1 MTTATQ
7 SRRYARLIRDFSL
20 AESKAYNTHL
30 LDGGTVEDFFDK
42 MEKQVELLEID
53 APHVCLGRG
62 GTVAKHNPG
71 THDQAT
77 HGSWATG
84 RFGPD
89 SDKTARDGA
98 KEYSFQAG
106 IERDDTIDYTKTVA
120 NRARAAKIA
129 DAYDELPV
137 DDKEAYEAYDALSSE
152 VQAQFDYMTKTMG
165 IKVEFVDSDPYKN
178 SKEMFADASKGV
190 LKVLKTSSTGS
201 HPYLTDEQNDMFRAV
216 HDYFGHAA
224 TGRGFGQDGEES
236 AWVHHSQ
243 MFSDLARGALTTE
256 TRGQNSWYNS
266 RGKQFATQKVAL
278 LPKEYWQVPETFE
291 KAYRVIRFAP
301 GLMPI
306 LKHQEHDQSTHGN
319 WANQGYT
326 AEEEARIS
334 EMSSMGPAL
343 EDLDA
348 ILDSVNGAGSNPG
361 MDDFKL
367 IVENDRGMYEAATEG
382 IDERVDAYMEAYP
395 NADRDQIYEQE
406 QEKMIDEY
414 INDNSD
420 DLHAEFAA
428 SRGGGD
434 TEELLSQ
441 AQVFFEDVYNYNYE
455 VVSPEGDSGFL
466 SSEIQAVEIYDH
478 PYNGSENSIRISGEI
493 TFDGEYAGEFARTF
507 WKDDQGKWNVEH
519 ELLRMEEE
527 YQGTG
532 FGKAFI
538 QRQEDW
544 YTAAGFN
551 SIEVGTGWDGAR
563 HWARAGYDFNERY
576 QERNMNSLVSSMN
589 TQAEYYNLFK
599 AGSPE
604 RAEFDSLMSRATVD
618 YVSDD
623 NGGQFTAIRSLDM
636 PANDVPIPND
646 FAMIGYDRRTSYEYE
661 DATGKTRT
669 GYDWAGKTLM
679 QDLNLKYKKG
689 LTAEGRSIASGP
701 IDRDGD
707 GMVYDGTI
715 REKPASTVNS

>member
-1 MTTATQ
+1 MTTPAQ
-7 SRRYARLIRDFSL
+7 SRRYAKL
-20 AESKAYNTHL
+20 ANNLNKENFDAYYAHL
-30 LDGGTVEDFFDK
+30 LEGGRVEDFFDK
-42 MEKQVELLEID
+42 MEKRAQFLESD

-71 THDQAT
+71 MHDQST
-77 HGSWATG
+77 HGSWANG
-84 RFGPD
+84 NFGPD
-89 SDKTARDGA
+89 SVKAARDGA
-98 KEYSFQAG
+98 KEYSYQAG

-129 DAYDELPV
+129 DAYDKLAV

-178 SKEMFADASKGV
+178 SKEMFADASTGV

-216 HDYFGHAA
+216 HDFFGHAA

-243 MFSDLARGALTTE
+243 MFTELARGALTTE

-301 GLMPI
+301 GLKPVI
-306 LKHQEHDQSTHGN
+306 KHGEHDQSTHGN
-319 WANQGYT
+319 WAKQGYT

-334 EMSSMGPAL
+334 EMSSMGPSLA
-343 EDLDA
+343 DLDE
-348 ILDSVNGAGSNPG
+348 ILNSVDSGGSNPS

-367 IVENDRGMYEAATEG
+367 IVENDRGMYEAAIEG

-395 NADRDQIYEQE
+395 NANRDQIYEQE

-434 TEELLSQ
+434 TEQLLSE
-441 AQVFFEDVYNYNYE
+441 AHAFLDDVYDMYHE
-455 VVSPEGDSGFL
+455 VKTADGDSVTMH
-466 SSEIQAVEIYDH
+466 SRIDSVEIGDH
-478 PYNGSENSIRISGEI
+478 PYDGSQNSIKLKGTVEY
-493 TFDGEYAGEFARTF
+493 DGDFAGEFERTF
-507 WKDDQGKWNVEH
+507 WKDENGNWNVEH
-519 ELLRMEEE
+519 NLFRLEDE

-532 FGKAFI
+532 FGKTFI

-551 SIEVGTGWDGAR
+551 SIEVYTGWDGAR

-576 QERNMNSLVSSMN
+576 IQPNMNGMISAMN
-589 TQAEYYNLFK
+589 VEIASGRGFDF
-599 AGSPE
+599 GSPE
-604 RAEFDSLMSRATVD
+604 RAEFDSLMRRASTD
-618 YVSDD
+618 YYSDE
-623 NGGQFTAIRSLDM
+623 NGGDFSTLHPMTKTDF
-636 PANDVPIPND
+636 PIPND
-646 FAMIGYDRRTSYEYE
+646 FAMIGYDRRTSFQYE
-661 DATGKTRT
+661 DATGQTRT
-669 GYDWAGKTLM
+669 GYTWAGKTLL
-679 QDLNLKYKKG
+679 QDANFKYKKV
-689 LTAEGRSIASGP
+689 LTAEGRSITDGP

-707 GMVYDGTI
+707 GLVYDGTA
-715 REKPASTVNS
+715 REKPAGAVNS